1 MPVYWNRGAVG
12 VKVTSDEGKD
22 RQLFY
27 FSDNFD
33 TVAVNIFLSSKM
45 CERLVANGKD
55 WATTE
60 DAKHFETKLKA
71 TAAAALEK
79 FKEEISSWVAI
90 EMP

>member
-1 MPVYWNRGAVG
+1 
-12 VKVTSDEGKD
+12 
-22 RQLFY
+22 
-27 FSDNFD
+27 
-33 TVAVNIFLSSKM
+33 M
-45 CERLVANGKD
+45 CERLVANGKE
-55 WATTE
+55 WSQTE